1 VREEAQQGNL
11 CSFTFTV
18 GDFMYIKRIII
29 DQDRLKSILK
39 NLVSD
44 MLEHENTYGHGQLV
58 YIGKVGKLAISI
70 QAEYP
75 ESDKEPE
82 DCEPQESDYCVSIE
96 MSGPK

>member
-1 VREEAQQGNL
+1 
-11 CSFTFTV
+11 
-18 GDFMYIKRIII
+18 MYIKRIII